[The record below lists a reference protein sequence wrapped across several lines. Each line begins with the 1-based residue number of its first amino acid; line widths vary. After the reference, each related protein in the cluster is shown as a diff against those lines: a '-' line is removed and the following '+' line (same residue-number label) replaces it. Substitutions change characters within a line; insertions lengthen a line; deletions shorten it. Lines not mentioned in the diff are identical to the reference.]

1 MAEGEKDKAAP
12 AQAEEKT
19 GADFCLHCGLP
30 VPQGSR
36 HPGFCCPG
44 CKAVYGI
51 LKGQDLGAFYELR
64 GGRGQPVGAAPRPSV
79 LDWLPALERD
89 GNLQGSLTRVQLD
102 IQGIHCAAC
111 VWVLQKLWN
120 RLPGALQIQLN
131 PGLGQVDLCYDRAQ
145 LDLPTWIHAVESLG
159 YRLGPR
165 GRAEEG
171 GEGERRQRGLLWRLG
186 ICAALSMNAMMFAFS
201 YYFGLDLSDPEVYGL
216 FRWISFGLATL
227 AVLVGGPVF
236 FKAAFAGL
244 KNHVLHL
251 DLPIALGILLAYGG
265 SVYWFLVRGDHSY
278 FDTVTIFITLML
290 LGRWLQERAIT
301 RNRRF
306 LLKAEGIEKLQVR
319 RVEGERLE
327 TVPALSLEKGDV
339 FLGLPGDLVPVDAL
353 LLDGEGLFSLDWIA
367 GESEPRRFCEGEE
380 VPAGSFV
387 RDRSPRRLEVRRGVE
402 ESGLLRLLRP
412 EANPFTDGRG
422 KGFWSLL
429 SRVYVLGVLALAL
442 LGVLL
447 WAFLDPSRSLDVAIS
462 ILVVTCPCAL
472 GLAIPLGFDLGMA
485 RLRGRGIFVRSGD
498 LLDRIVR
505 LRRVFFDKTGTLTW
519 GGLIA
524 RPLGDLGRE
533 RGEGFPWA
541 VLYTMARSSLHP
553 VSAAV
558 SELVPEAER
567 RFLAEAQV
575 REELGEGL
583 EAEMGGIRYRL
594 GRPGFAGEGEGEC
607 LFSRE
612 GELLAAFRVEEDL
625 RSGYEEALQE
635 LRRKGLE
642 IWILSGDHP
651 DKVRVAAQK
660 LGIPEKHA
668 LGGLR
673 PEAKAELVQRLD
685 QGQGLMLGDGLND
698 ALAFREASAAGTP
711 AIDRPV
717 LPEACDFFYLG
728 GGGNA
733 VSDLFEV
740 ARRYRQIVRWNL
752 WAAGVY
758 NGVAVTLCLM
768 GLMSPLLCA
777 ILMPTSSLV
786 LLGRTWAKMRDPR
799 KASWTSSPS

>member
-1 MAEGEKDKAAP
+1 MAEGEQDKAAP
-12 AQAEEKT
+12 ARAEKKK
-19 GADFCLHCGLP
+19 GAEACLHCGLP
-30 VPQGSR
+30 VPPGSR

-44 CKAVYGI
+44 CEAVYGI
-51 LKGQDLGAFYELR
+51 LKGQDLGTFYELG

-79 LDWLPALERD
+79 LDWLPALERE
-89 GNLQGSLTRVQLD
+89 GRLQGSLTRVQLD

-131 PGLGQVDLCYDRAQ
+131 PGLGQVDLSYDRAQ
-145 LDLPTWIHAVESLG
+145 LDLRTWIHAVESLG

-165 GRAEEG
+165 GRAEEEK
-171 GEGERRQRGLLWRLG
+171 EGERRQRGLLWRLG

-201 YYFGLDLSDPEVYGL
+201 YYFGLDPSDPQIYGL

-265 SVYWFLVRGDHSY
+265 SVYWFLARGDHSY

-319 RVEGERLE
+319 KVEGERLE
-327 TVPALSLEKGDV
+327 TVPALSLEKGDL

-367 GESEPRRFCEGEE
+367 GESEPRRFREGEE

-387 RDRSPRRLEVRRGVE
+387 RDPSPRRLEVRRGVE

-412 EANPFTDGRG
+412 EASPFTDDRG
-422 KGFWSLL
+422 KGFWNLL
-429 SRVYVLGVLALAL
+429 SRVYVLGVLGLAF
-442 LGVLL
+442 LGAML
-447 WAFLDPSRSLDVAIS
+447 WAYLDPSRSLDVAIS

-498 LLDRIVR
+498 LLDRIVG

-524 RPLGDLGRE
+524 RPLGEVGGKP
-533 RGEGFPWA
+533 GEGFPWA

-553 VSAAV
+553 VSAAI
-558 SELVPEAER
+558 SERVPEEER
-567 RFLAEAQV
+567 RFLSELRV

-583 EAEMGGIRYRL
+583 EAELGGTRYRL

-607 LFSRE
+607 LFTRE

-625 RSGYEEALQE
+625 RSGYEEALEE
-635 LRRKGLE
+635 LGRKGLE
-642 IWILSGDHP
+642 VWILSGDHP
-651 DKVRVAAQK
+651 DKVQAAAKK
-660 LGIPEKHA
+660 LGIPEERA

-673 PEAKAELVQRLD
+673 PEAKAELVRRLD
-685 QGQGLMLGDGLND
+685 QGRGLMLGDGLND

-733 VSDLFEV
+733 VSDLFDV
-740 ARRYRQIVRWNL
+740 AVGYRKIVRWNL
-752 WAAGVY
+752 WAAGIY

-777 ILMPTSSLV
+777 ILMPASSLV
-786 LLGRTWAKMRDPR
+786 LLGRTWAKMRDPGR
-799 KASWTSSPS
+799 TQ

>member
-1 MAEGEKDKAAP
+1 MVDGEQEK
-12 AQAEEKT
+12 EELGLLKKK
-19 GADFCLHCGLP
+19 GSLEACLHCGLP

-44 CKAVYGI
+44 CEAVYGI
-51 LKGQDLGAFYELR
+51 LKGQDLCTFYEL
-64 GGRGQPVGAAPRPSV
+64 GGGKGQPIGAAPRPSV
-79 LDWLPALERD
+79 LDWLPPLERD

-111 VWVLQKLWN
+111 VWALQKLWK

-131 PGLGQVDLCYDRAQ
+131 PGLGQVDLTYDRSKM
-145 LDLPTWIHAVESLG
+145 DLAKWIHAVESLG

-165 GRAEEG
+165 SRDEGAE
-171 GEGERRQRGLLWRLG
+171 GEGRGRSLLWRLG

-201 YYFGLDLSDPEVYGL
+201 YYFGLDLSDPEVYRL

-236 FKAAFAGL
+236 FRAAFVGL

-265 SVYWFLVRGDHSY
+265 SVYWFVARGDHSY

-306 LLKAEGIEKLQVR
+306 LLKAEGIEKLKVR
-319 RVEGERLE
+319 KLIDGELR
-327 TVPALSLEKGDV
+327 TVPALSLEVGDE

-353 LLDGEGLFSLDWIA
+353 VQNEGGLFSLDWIA
-367 GESEPRRFCEGEE
+367 GESEPRRFVRGDE

-387 RDRSPRRLEVRRGVE
+387 RDRRPQRLQVRRGVE
-402 ESGLLRLLRP
+402 DSGLLRLLRP
-412 EANPFTDGRG
+412 ETSPFSSSEGQ
-422 KGFWSLL
+422 GFWGLL
-429 SRVYVLGVLALAL
+429 SRIYVLGVLTLAALGA
-442 LGVLL
+442 GL
-447 WAFLDPSRSLDVAIS
+447 WAILDPSRSLDVSIS

-485 RLRGRGIFVRSGD
+485 RLRRKGIFVRSGD
-498 LLDRIVR
+498 LLDRIAD

-519 GGLIA
+519 GGLLA
-524 RPLGDLGRE
+524 RPLGSLPPEASQG
-533 RGEGFPWA
+533 GHPFSWS
-541 VLYTMARSSLHP
+541 VLYSMARSSLHP

-558 SELVPEAER
+558 SEAVPEGAR
-567 RFLAEAQV
+567 RFLSDLKV
-575 REELGEGL
+575 EERFGEGL
-583 EAEMGGIRYRL
+583 LAVLDGREYRL
-594 GRPGFAGEGEGEC
+594 GRPGFAGEGAGDC
-607 LFSRE
+607 LFSCE
-612 GELLAAFRVEEDL
+612 GKVLARFQVEEDL
-625 RSGYEEALQE
+625 RPGYEAALE
-635 LRRKGLE
+635 GLRNKGLE
-642 IWILSGDHP
+642 VWILSGDHQA
-651 DKVRVAAQK
+651 KVQAAAEK
-660 LGIPEKHA
+660 LGIPKERA

-673 PEAKAELVQRLD
+673 PEAKAELVAELD
-685 QGQGLMLGDGLND
+685 QGRGLMLGDGLND
-698 ALAFREASAAGTP
+698 ALAFRKATAAGTP

-728 GGGNA
+728 GGGSA
-733 VSDLFEV
+733 VSDLHEV
-740 ARRYRQIVRWNL
+740 AGLYRRIVHWNL
-752 WAAGVY
+752 WAAGIY

-777 ILMPTSSLV
+777 ILMPASSLV
-786 LLGRTWAKMRDPR
+786 LLGRTWAKMREPR
-799 KASWTSSPS
+799 KS